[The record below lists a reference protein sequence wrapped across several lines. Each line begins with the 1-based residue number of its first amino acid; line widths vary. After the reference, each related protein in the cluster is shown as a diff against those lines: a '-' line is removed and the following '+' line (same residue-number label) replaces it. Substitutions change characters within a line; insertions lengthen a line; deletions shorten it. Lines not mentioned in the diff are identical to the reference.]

1 MGCETVQASKEDA
14 MKKNLPR
21 KLNLNRETLRQ
32 LDESDL
38 RVLAG
43 AAPTGECP
51 FTLQVACHS
60 NVIPTCVCTGTGPTV

>member
-1 MGCETVQASKEDA
+1 

>member
-1 MGCETVQASKEDA
+1 

-38 RVLAG
+38 QAQAG
-43 AAPTGECP
+43 AELTGTGPSTQFACY
-51 FTLQVACHS
+51 TLPLTVCQ
-60 NVIPTCVCTGTGPTV
+60 CTGTGPIT